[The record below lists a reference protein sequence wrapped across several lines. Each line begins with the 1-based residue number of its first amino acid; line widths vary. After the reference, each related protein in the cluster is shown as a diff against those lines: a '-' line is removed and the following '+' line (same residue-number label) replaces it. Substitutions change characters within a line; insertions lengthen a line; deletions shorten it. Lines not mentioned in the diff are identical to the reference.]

1 MNLIDRETELN
12 AVHESLRVGRNLAV
26 VGLEGVGKT
35 ALITEAIRDRSDVLY
50 CGDTSTLKTAC
61 ESLLAQLRLAVNE
74 ADNVAR
80 KRAILRTT
88 ADKKLCFIFDHVGW
102 VNPKLQAFLE
112 NVRAS
117 HPMIVVTRSI
127 AWSDMGHLKM
137 ILWDFDKLEL
147 RPPSRETMLEVLRA
161 QVKRLK
167 LRVPDP
173 HQFEANVLRIADHN
187 LHVLMELCQQA
198 ADGGYVFGK
207 HLSTQLLNLDRRIKE
222 LGLR

>member
-1 MNLIDRETELN
+1 MNLTGRDAELRLIRKHLC
-12 AVHESLRVGRNLAV
+12 AGKNLAV
-26 VGLEGVGKT
+26 VGGEGVGKT
-35 ALITEAIRDRSDVLY
+35 ALITEAIRGRSDVLY

-61 ESLLAQLRLAVNE
+61 ESLLAQLRLVVNR

-80 KRAILRTT
+80 KRAILSAT
-88 ADKKLCFIFDHVGW
+88 ADKKFCFIFDHVGW
-102 VNPKLQAFLE
+102 VNPRLQSFLE
-112 NVRAS
+112 NVREL

-127 AWSDMGHLKM
+127 AWSDTGHLRM

-147 RPPSRETMLEVLRA
+147 RPLSRETMLEVLRA
-161 QVKRLK
+161 QVRRIK

-173 HQFEANVLRIADHN
+173 HQFEANVLRIAGHN

-198 ADGGYVFGK
+198 ADGEYVFGK
-207 HLSTQLLNLDRRIKE
+207 HLSTQLLNLDRRIKD